1 MTPSDQLQHWL
12 FWIIKIRFVI
22 ITFVFAID
30 FALRQV
36 QGSPTNESSLR
47 YFGIAVILWY
57 VLGLFYLAYNQLS
70 RDLLLQAYVQI
81 CGDIVVI
88 TAIVHVTGNLESNFI
103 SLYFLAVIMASI
115 VLPRSN
121 AFLIAAFCFLCMG
134 SVMELAYLPNL
145 HPRFAADHPELE
157 QLVGPASTPVGE
169 GTFEFKVLASL
180 FGFFAVAYLTSYL
193 AESLRETGRELS
205 DKAGQVASLQAL
217 NENIIRSMRGGLI
230 TTDLNGSILVVNP
243 AGAWILGHRGE
254 ELQGQLIGD
263 ILRVRLD
270 GDGFLPT
277 SGTAYTRREMTYRR
291 PDGDERILGLSAS
304 PLNVPE
310 RGVVGYIYSF
320 QDLTEQKMRD
330 AEDQLRDRMA
340 TLGRMAA
347 GIAHEIRNPLSSICG
362 SVKLLQD
369 IASMSEDQAKLM
381 DIVSRESARVDKLV
395 SDFLVYSREQ
405 RFEFE
410 SVDLISLLD
419 ETLLLMEH
427 HPLFTAALQVT
438 RVFPP
443 RPVMASVDTDKM
455 RQVFWNI
462 CNNSLKA
469 MPGGGRLTAEV
480 QDQNARRVSVIL
492 SDNGVGFEPAQLER
506 IFEPFHPR
514 FKDGTGLG
522 LAISYQI
529 IKGHHGEIRVSS
541 RPGAGTRF
549 WIDLPRHQTGS
560 VETKSLTREGQQ

>member
-1 MTPSDQLQHWL
+1 MKPSDQLQHWL
-12 FWIIKIRFVI
+12 LWIIKIRFVI

-36 QGSPTNESSLR
+36 RSNPANETSLR
-47 YFGIAVILWY
+47 YFGMAIILWY
-57 VLGLFYLAYNQLS
+57 VLGLFYLIYNQLS

-115 VLPRSN
+115 ALPRSH
-121 AFLIAAFCFLCMG
+121 AYLVAGFCFLCMG

-145 HPRFAADHPELE
+145 HSRFTAEHPELRR
-157 QLVGPASTPVGE
+157 LVGPALVPVDE

-193 AESLRETGRELS
+193 AESLRKTGRELR

-230 TTDLNGSILVVNP
+230 TTDLNGSILVINP
-243 AGAWILGHRGE
+243 AGAWILGRSGE
-254 ELQGQLIGD
+254 ELHGQSIGA
-263 ILRVRLD
+263 ILGGGLD
-270 GDGFLPT
+270 GDHFPLV
-277 SGTAYTRREMTYRR
+277 SGTAYARREMTYRR
-291 PDGDERILGLSAS
+291 PDGDERVLGLSAS

-320 QDLTEQKMRD
+320 QDLTEQKIRD

-369 IASMSEDQAKLM
+369 IASMSDDQAKLM

-395 SDFLVYSREQ
+395 SDFLVYSREE

-410 SVDLISLLD
+410 SVDLVRLLD
-419 ETLLLMEH
+419 ETLLLVEH
-427 HPLFTAALQVT
+427 HPLVTDALQVT

-443 RPVMASVDTDKM
+443 HPVMASVDTDKM

-469 MPGGGRLTAEV
+469 MPCGGRLTAEI
-480 QDQNARRVSVIL
+480 QDNDARQVSVIL
-492 SDNGVGFEPAQLER
+492 SDNGVGFEPSQLER

-522 LAISYQI
+522 LAITYQI
-529 IKGHHGEIRVSS
+529 IKSHNGEIRVSS
-541 RPGAGTRF
+541 KPGMGTRF
-549 WIDLPRHQTGS
+549 WIDLPRTQEASTESKLLTHQS
-560 VETKSLTREGQQ
+560 Q